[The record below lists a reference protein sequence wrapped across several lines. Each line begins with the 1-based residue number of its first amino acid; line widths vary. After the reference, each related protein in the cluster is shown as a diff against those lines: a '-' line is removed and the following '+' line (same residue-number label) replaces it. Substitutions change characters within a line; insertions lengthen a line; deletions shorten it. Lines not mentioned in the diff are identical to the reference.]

1 MSQCASPEVS
11 EPALTLRKHKNE
23 GPIWYGLCGDGG
35 ASDTCA
41 YKLGDYE
48 IAWFDAEVGKAEN
61 EMLFL
66 LPLSNPPPLPK
77 SVLVGDLKMD
87 DYEEYL
93 ASKGIRLFILREWPF
108 CAHDCDEHS
117 SFDPFILKCIIVWC
131 LWLENSRL
139 MFDRKPPL
147 VDLVTSQILKVSADI
162 DVVFG
167 SDQSLS
173 AGSLLQLNDQNREA
187 HPPVEWSKLRDE
199 HIEVDGAAKQRGSRT
214 WLFGAA
220 VAFDHKG
227 EIKELLVEKVIGEDP
242 IVAEALACRVGLLL
256 AVACEGRAPAILSDC
271 LDLVQVGL

>member
-41 YKLGDYE
+41 YKVEFAGGSLRRGE
-48 IAWFDAEVGKAEN
+48 CVHLAEGW
-61 EMLFL
+61 
-66 LPLSNPPPLPK
+66 
-77 SVLVGDLKMD
+77 
-87 DYEEYL
+87 
-93 ASKGIRLFILREWPF
+93 RRES
-108 CAHDCDEHS
+108 E
-117 SFDPFILKCIIVWC
+117 
-131 LWLENSRL
+131 
-139 MFDRKPPL
+139 
-147 VDLVTSQILKVSADI
+147 
-162 DVVFG
+162 
-167 SDQSLS
+167 
-173 AGSLLQLNDQNREA
+173 GSLLQLNDQNREA

>member
-41 YKLGDYE
+41 YKVEFAGGSLRRGE
-48 IAWFDAEVGKAEN
+48 CVHLAEGWRRES
-61 EMLFL
+61 E
-66 LPLSNPPPLPK
+66 
-77 SVLVGDLKMD
+77 G
-87 DYEEYL
+87 
-93 ASKGIRLFILREWPF
+93 EWPF